1 MRLSQRVKQL
11 SPSATLAITAK
22 ANELKAQG
30 VDVVGLGAGEP
41 DFNTPQHIID
51 AAIKAMQEGKT
62 KYTAASGIAEL
73 KQAICQKLKD
83 DNGLVYEPG
92 QITVGNGAKHVL
104 YNIFQ
109 TILEPG
115 DEVIVP
121 IPYWVSYPEQVL
133 LAGGVPVYVEGKE
146 ENEFKI
152 KPEQLTEA
160 ITDKTQALIINS
172 PSNPTGSLYSREEL
186 QAIADI
192 CIERN
197 ILMVSDEIYE
207 KLIYDG
213 AEHVS
218 VASLSSEAYNNTIVV
233 NGMSKPYSM
242 TGWRIGYA
250 AGNKQLIGAMTNL
263 SSHST
268 SNPTTFAQYG
278 ALEALRGTQ
287 DPLVMMNSE
296 FEKRRNTAVE
306 MVNNIRGIHC
316 IKPKGAFYIFANVSE
331 AVKNGGYANTDEWA
345 KALLEEKYVALVP
358 GTGFGAPDHIRISY
372 ATSMEQLEK
381 GILRIKEFV
390 GEIKYT

>member
-109 TILEPG
+109 AILEPG

-152 KPEQLTEA
+152 KPEQLTKA

-197 ILMVSDEIYE
+197 ILMVSDDIYE

-218 VASLSSEAYNNTIVV
+218 VASLSSEAYDNTIVV

-296 FEKRRNTAVE
+296 FEKRRNAAVE
-306 MVNNIRGIHC
+306 LLNNIRGIHC

-331 AVKNGGYANTDEWA
+331 AVKNGGYANTDEWV

-381 GILRIKEFV
+381 GIVRIKEFV
-390 GEIKYT
+390 EDE